1 MMEANSKLARVEN
14 NGETALHVLARK
26 PRAFVNKSRPGFLTR
41 LINNIPC
48 KLFSLWFILAE
59 LNQIFTLT
67 DYKFQLIFG

>member
-26 PRAFVNKSRPGFLTR
+26 PRAFVNESQLGFLTR

-48 KLFSLWFILAE
+48 ELLSLWFILAE
-59 LNQIFTLT
+59 LNQFFTLI
-67 DYKFQLIFG
+67 DHKSQLIFD